1 MSKNVK
7 KSTTP
12 VGRPRRVATAPAISE
27 PVVAPLSTPS
37 SSNAVVKRNFVDDS
51 KKPKIY
57 TIQKGGGNWYK
68 IKQKNITV
76 FDEETGQVRQLR
88 YSPNEMSVWADE
100 QSENTIREQIVFI
113 KGNLSVPYTKP
124 NLIEYL
130 NRHPDNKAN
139 GGNVFNLV
147 DDTKKAD
154 MELDTEFEILDA
166 VSMIRDK
173 SIEELLPA
181 AMYLGIST
189 GQSNMEI
196 KRELLLKAKVNP
208 KGFIQLFD
216 NPVVKVRSTVMSAVD
231 FQILKSAP
239 DGMKW
244 YDTNKLI
251 VSTPAGQSTIDI
263 MTRFC
268 LSEKGALV
276 LEEIENQLNKI

>member
-7 KSTTP
+7 KSTT
-12 VGRPRRVATAPAISE
+12 VGRPKSAPKASVISE
-27 PVVAPLSTPS
+27 PIVAPLSTPS
-37 SSNAVVKRNFVDDS
+37 SSSAVVKRNLVDDS
-51 KKPKIY
+51 KKTRVY

-76 FDEETGQVRQLR
+76 FDDETGRVRQLR
-88 YSPNEMSVWADE
+88 YSPNEMSVWVDE
-100 QSENTIREQIVFI
+100 QSENTIREQIVFVE
-113 KGNLSVPYTKP
+113 GNLSVPYTKP

-130 NRHPDNKAN
+130 TKHPDNKAN
-139 GGNVFNLV
+139 GGKVFNLV
-147 DDTKKAD
+147 DSTKKAD

-173 SIEELLPA
+173 SIEDLLPA

-189 GQSNMEI
+189 SQSNMEI
-196 KRELLLKAKVNP
+196 KRELLLKAKANP

-216 NPVVKVRSTVMSAVD
+216 NPVVKVKSTIMSAID
-231 FQILKSAP
+231 FQILKSAT

-251 VSTPAGQSTIDI
+251 VSTPAGQNTVDI

-276 LEEIENQLNKI
+276 LEEIENQLSRI